1 MAQRNVAGVA
11 TAITLGGP
19 GAIFWMWVMS
29 FLGAA
34 TSFVEITLAQV
45 YKSKINGEYRGGTPY
60 FIEKGLGL
68 KKVALCFV
76 VLTILANG
84 FFLMNIRSNTI
95 SASIQQA
102 FGFSPVIIGILLVIL
117 MGILAFGGVKR
128 IAKTAEV
135 LVPLM
140 AIGYLVVCFII
151 LIFNID
157 AVPGVFSVIISSA
170 FGTESTFG
178 GIVGSAITWGVQRG
192 LFSNGAGAGSETF
205 EGGAAEVSH
214 PAKQGLVQALSVYI
228 DTWII
233 CSATAF
239 MIIIT
244 GMYNV
249 KGASVNNVP
258 GLEAGAPN
266 VQMAVDS
273 ILVGFGSKFLAI
285 ALFFFCFTTMI
296 AYYYKAETS
305 LSYMIK
311 NRLGKKNLFLFPL
324 RIGILVC
331 TFLGTIISASTA
343 WAIGDIGLGSMAY
356 LNLLSILFLTKIA
369 MKVLKDYKKQ
379 IKNGKDPEFNPLK
392 LGIKNAD
399 YWEER
404 LEKERKNYITSKK
417 Y

>member
-1 MAQRNVAGVA
+1 M
-11 TAITLGGP
+11 
-19 GAIFWMWVMS
+19 
-29 FLGAA
+29 
-34 TSFVEITLAQV
+34 
-45 YKSKINGEYRGGTPY
+45 
-60 FIEKGLGL
+60 
-68 KKVALCFV
+68 
-76 VLTILANG
+76 
-84 FFLMNIRSNTI
+84 
-95 SASIQQA
+95 
-102 FGFSPVIIGILLVIL
+102 
-117 MGILAFGGVKR
+117 
-128 IAKTAEV
+128 
-135 LVPLM
+135 
-140 AIGYLVVCFII
+140 
-151 LIFNID
+151 
-157 AVPGVFSVIISSA
+157 
-170 FGTESTFG
+170 
-178 GIVGSAITWGVQRG
+178 GVQRG

-214 PAKQGLVQALSVYI
+214 PTKQGLVQALSVYI

-266 VQMAVDS
+266 VQMAVGS

-296 AYYYKAETS
+296 AYYYKTETS

-331 TFLGTIISASTA
+331 TFLGTVISASTA
-343 WAIGDIGLGSMAY
+343 WAIGYIGLGSMAY
-356 LNLLSILFLTKIA
+356 LNLLSILFLTKIT

-379 IKNGKDPEFNPLK
+379 I
-392 LGIKNAD
+392 
-399 YWEER
+399 
-404 LEKERKNYITSKK
+404 
-417 Y
+417 